1 MKKLILLFF
10 IACSLSA
17 NYKIIENENLF
28 SVKVENESFQ
38 EVLVNL
44 KDEIIFQGF
53 VIVHELNLA
62 KSTSNVAKAL
72 KQNPVLT
79 NGINLLM
86 CKSSFTLKMIQ
97 ENPSNITYCPLG
109 ISVYEIKNEVFISY
123 KKYHNLKDEDMIYKE
138 VNEKLKNLI
147 LKSLD

>member
-1 MKKLILLFF
+1 MKKLILFCF
-10 IACSLSA
+10 MVCTLSA

-28 SVKVENESFQ
+28 SVKVESESFQ

-44 KDEIIFQGF
+44 KDEISFQGF
-53 VIVHELNLA
+53 IIVHELNLA

-72 KQNPVLT
+72 KQKAVLT

-109 ISVYEIKNEVFISY
+109 ISVYEVKNEVFISY
-123 KKYHNLKDEDMIYKE
+123 KKYHKLNFDDKIFKE

>member
-28 SVKVENESFQ
+28 SVKVEDESFQ

-44 KDEIIFQGF
+44 KDEISFQGF

-97 ENPSNITYCPLG
+97 ETSSNITYCPLG
-109 ISVYEIKNEVFISY
+109 ISVYELKNEVFISY

>member
-1 MKKLILLFF
+1 MASFSISKLKSF
-10 IACSLSA
+10 
-17 NYKIIENENLF
+17 KIIENENLF
-28 SVKVENESFQ
+28 SVKVENENFQ

-44 KDEIIFQGF
+44 KDEIGFQGF

-72 KQNPVLT
+72 KQKPVLT

-97 ENPSNITYCPLG
+97 ETSSNITYCPLG
-109 ISVYEIKNEVFISY
+109 ISVYELKNEVFISY

>member
-28 SVKVENESFQ
+28 SVKVEDESFQ

-44 KDEIIFQGF
+44 KDEIGFQGF

-97 ENPSNITYCPLG
+97 ETSSNITYCPLG
-109 ISVYEIKNEVFISY
+109 ISVYELKNEVFISY

>member
-1 MKKLILLFF
+1 MKKLILLCTMICF
-10 IACSLSA
+10 LNA
-17 NYKIIENENLF
+17 NYKVVENENLF
-28 SVKVENESFQ
+28 SVKIENENFQ

-44 KDEIIFQGF
+44 KDEIGFQGF

-72 KQNPVLT
+72 KQNAVLT
-79 NGINLLM
+79 NGVNLLM
-86 CKSSFTLKMIQ
+86 CKSSFTLEMIQ

-109 ISVYEIKNEVFISY
+109 ISVYEVKNEVFISY
-123 KKYHNLKDEDMIYKE
+123 KKYHKLNFDDKIFEE

>member
-28 SVKVENESFQ
+28 SVKVEDESFQ

-44 KDEIIFQGF
+44 KDEIGFQGF

-86 CKSSFTLKMIQ
+86 CKSSFTLKMLQ
-97 ENPSNITYCPLG
+97 ETSSNITYCPLG
-109 ISVYEIKNEVFISY
+109 ISVYELKNEVFISY